1 MRHWIYKYPFAY
13 MPLFIG
19 SALLLNVVLSQLR
32 SIIAA
37 PQPQI
42 LSSAEIPRAQ

>member
-19 SALLLNVVLSQLR
+19 SALLLNAVLTQVKSR
-32 SIIAA
+32 IAG
-37 PQPQI
+37 PQ
-42 LSSAEIPRAQ
+42 AEIFASADFSRAP